1 MSDTLA
7 TVIGVVGAVSLFILV
22 KLIGSYRYAR
32 KLRKQAQLNRDAMDS
47 FKPEDPSSPHLPP
60 HSPPPPPPPPPPFL
74 QEPDGTLWG
83 DKATPELQYK
93 IASAI
98 QQRKAQQAVDDDDV
112 LD

>member
-22 KLIGSYRYAR
+22 KLIGSYRYGR
-32 KLRKQAQLNRDAMDS
+32 KLRKQAQQNQDVMDS
-47 FKPEDPSSPHLPP
+47 FKPEDPSPPHSPP
-60 HSPPPPPPPPPPFL
+60 HSPPPPPPPFL
-74 QEPDGTLWG
+74 REPDGTLWG

-98 QQRKAQQAVDDDDV
+98 QQRKAQQAIDDDDV